1 MSDNTVMLEEPIA
14 SVLKAPLEEQYV
26 PGHRTCGGCGPA
38 LAYRLIAKA
47 AGENTIF
54 LGPTGCMYVAN
65 TSYVCVPFAVP
76 WMHTQITDGGGVA
89 SGVEA
94 AYQAMIRKGKYKGK
108 FPNIIVMGGDGGTS
122 DIGLQAVS
130 GAMYRNHDLLVISY
144 DNESYANTGV
154 QVSPMTPYGAA
165 TSFTP
170 PGVKI
175 PEAKKFWP
183 KDLTALIYYGHPM
196 VKYVANATIGYP
208 VDLMNKV
215 RKALNKKGASFLHV
229 HSACPKGWRFD
240 PSRTIEMAKLAIQTG
255 MWINY
260 EIDEG
265 KKKLDHV
272 PSKMKPVEEYLKTQG
287 RFNHLRAEDIQK
299 IQRFV
304 DAKLAEARPVAART
318 V

>member
-1 MSDNTVMLEEPIA
+1 MSDNTVMLEEPIT

-47 AGENTIF
+47 AGPNTIF

-170 PGVKI
+170 PGVTI

-215 RKALNKKGASFLHV
+215 RKALNKKGASFIHV

-240 PSRTIEMAKLAIQTG
+240 ASRTIEMAKLAIKTG

-287 RFNHLRAEDIQK
+287 RFNHLRAQDIQK
-299 IQRFV
+299 IQKFV

>member
-1 MSDNTVMLEEPIA
+1 MSDNTVMLEEPIG

-47 AGENTIF
+47 AGKNTIF

-94 AYQAMIRKGKYKGK
+94 AYQAMIRKGKYKGD
-108 FPNIIVMGGDGGTS
+108 FPNIILMGGDGGTA
-122 DIGLQAVS
+122 DIGLQALS
-130 GAMYRNHDLLVISY
+130 GAMYRNHDILYISY
-144 DNESYANTGV
+144 DNESYANTGI

-170 PGVKI
+170 PGIKI

-215 RKALNKKGASFLHV
+215 RKALNKKGASFIHV

-240 PSRTIEMAKLAIQTG
+240 ASRTIEMAKLAIKTG

-272 PSKMKPVEEYLKTQG
+272 PTKMKPVEEYLKTQG

>member
-1 MSDNTVMLEEPIA
+1 MIDNTVMLEEPI
-14 SVLKAPLEEQYV
+14 STVLKAPLEEQYV

-65 TSYVCVPFAVP
+65 TSYVCVPFTVP
-76 WMHTQITDGGGVA
+76 WMHTQITNGAGVA

-130 GAMYRNHDLLVISY
+130 GAMFRNHYILVISY
-144 DNESYANTGV
+144 DNESYANTGI

-175 PEAKKFWP
+175 PEANEFWP
-183 KDLTALIYYGHPM
+183 KDLTALI
-196 VKYVANATIGYP
+196 
-208 VDLMNKV
+208 
-215 RKALNKKGASFLHV
+215 
-229 HSACPKGWRFD
+229 
-240 PSRTIEMAKLAIQTG
+240 
-255 MWINY
+255 
-260 EIDEG
+260 
-265 KKKLDHV
+265 
-272 PSKMKPVEEYLKTQG
+272 
-287 RFNHLRAEDIQK
+287 
-299 IQRFV
+299 
-304 DAKLAEARPVAART
+304 
-318 V
+318 

>member
-170 PGVKI
+170 PGVTI

-183 KDLTALIYYGHPM
+183 KDLTALVYYGHPM

-272 PSKMKPVEEYLKTQG
+272 PTKMKPVEEYLKTQG
-287 RFNHLRAEDIQK
+287 RFNHLRAEDVQK

-304 DAKLAEARPVAART
+304 DSKVAEARPVSART

>member
-1 MSDNTVMLEEPIA
+1 MSDNTVMLEHI
-14 SVLKAPLEEQYV
+14 SSLVKAPLEEQYV
-26 PGHRTCGGCGPA
+26 PGHRTCAGCGPA

-47 AGENTIF
+47 AGKNTIF
-54 LGPTGCMYVAN
+54 IGPTGCMYVAN
-65 TSYVCVPFAVP
+65 TSYVCVPWTVP
-76 WMHTQITDGGGVA
+76 WMHAQITDGAAVA
-89 SGVEA
+89 SGIEA
-94 AYQAMIRKGKYKGK
+94 AYQAMIRKGKYKGD
-108 FPNIIVMGGDGGTS
+108 FPNIIVMGGDGGTA
-122 DIGLQAVS
+122 DIGLQALS
-130 GAMYRNHDLLVISY
+130 GSMYRNHDILVVSY
-144 DNESYANTGV
+144 DNESYANTGI

-170 PGVKI
+170 PGPKI
-175 PEAKKFWP
+175 PEAKKLWP

-196 VKYVANATIGYP
+196 VKYVANASIGYP

-215 RKALNKKGASFLHV
+215 RKALNKKGASFVHV
-229 HSACPKGWRFD
+229 HTACPKGWRFEA
-240 PSRTIEMAKLAIQTG
+240 SRSIELAKLAIQTG

-272 PSKMKPVEEYLKTQG
+272 PKEMKPVEEYLKVQG
-287 RFNHLRAEDIQK
+287 RFNHLRAEDVQK

-304 DAKLAEARPVAART
+304 DSKVAEARPVAART